1 MKKIYSSIMAVALFA
16 SALSCTSGGNTNDAG
31 TQTAQ
36 TQALD
41 SDGIPTGGEWIT
53 MFDGK
58 TLNGWRG
65 YCRQDVPQGW
75 VVEDGSI
82 TYKGSDNKA
91 DTGFGDLIYDKK
103 FKNFVF
109 EIEWKIDKAGNS
121 GIFYTAQEIEG
132 TPIYYSSP
140 EYQLLDNEN
149 MPDAWEGCDGNR
161 QAGAVYDM
169 IMPDPQPV
177 KPYGN

>member
-16 SALSCTSGGNTNDAG
+16 SALSCTSGNNNNTNNAG

-121 GIFYTAQEIEG
+121 GIFYTAQELRVHLFI
-132 TPIYYSSP
+132 TPAQNISYSTTRICRTHGKVA
-140 EYQLLDNEN
+140 
-149 MPDAWEGCDGNR
+149 MVTVR
-161 QAGAVYDM
+161 
-169 IMPDPQPV
+169 PV
-177 KPYGN
+177 PYMT

>member
-16 SALSCTSGGNTNDAG
+16 SALSCTSGNNNNTNNAG

-41 SDGIPTGGEWIT
+41 SDGIPTGGEW
-53 MFDGK
+53 
-58 TLNGWRG
+58 
-65 YCRQDVPQGW
+65 
-75 VVEDGSI
+75 I

-140 EYQLLDNEN
+140 EYQ
-149 MPDAWEGCDGNR
+149 
-161 QAGAVYDM
+161 
-169 IMPDPQPV
+169 
-177 KPYGN
+177 

>member
-109 EIEWKIDKAGNS
+109 EI
-121 GIFYTAQEIEG
+121 
-132 TPIYYSSP
+132 
-140 EYQLLDNEN
+140 
-149 MPDAWEGCDGNR
+149 
-161 QAGAVYDM
+161 
-169 IMPDPQPV
+169 
-177 KPYGN
+177 

>member
-91 DTGFGDLIYDKK
+91 DTGFGDLIYGKK
-103 FKNFVF
+103 FKNFVSRSNGRSTRPVIAVSSIQRKKLRVTYLLLQPRISVTRQR
-109 EIEWKIDKAGNS
+109 EYAGRM
-121 GIFYTAQEIEG
+121 GR
-132 TPIYYSSP
+132 
-140 EYQLLDNEN
+140 L
-149 MPDAWEGCDGNR
+149 R
-161 QAGAVYDM
+161 R
-169 IMPDPQPV
+169 
-177 KPYGN
+177 

>member
-16 SALSCTSGGNTNDAG
+16 SALSCTSGNNNNTNNAG

-82 TYKGSDNKA
+82 TYKGSENGRAIYEVVSGSYRFTVNSGEDGGEKEPA
-91 DTGFGDLIYDKK
+91 DTG
-103 FKNFVF
+103 VVTAA
-109 EIEWKIDKAGNS
+109 AGTGVAVVS
-121 GIFYTAQEIEG
+121 AAG
-132 TPIYYSSP
+132 T
-140 EYQLLDNEN
+140 LWALRRRKRR
-149 MPDAWEGCDGNR
+149 A
-161 QAGAVYDM
+161 A
-169 IMPDPQPV
+169 
-177 KPYGN
+177 

>member
-1 MKKIYSSIMAVALFA
+1 
-16 SALSCTSGGNTNDAG
+16 
-31 TQTAQ
+31 
-36 TQALD
+36 
-41 SDGIPTGGEWIT
+41 

-132 TPIYYSSP
+132 TPIYYSSQNIS
-140 EYQLLDNEN
+140 YSTTRICRTHGKV
-149 MPDAWEGCDGNR
+149 ATVTVR
-161 QAGAVYDM
+161 
-169 IMPDPQPV
+169 PV
-177 KPYGN
+177 PYMT

>member
-16 SALSCTSGGNTNDAG
+16 SACHVPPAVIPTMPERKPPKPKPY
-31 TQTAQ
+31 
-36 TQALD
+36 D
-41 SDGIPTGGEWIT
+41 SDGIHGSEWIT

-91 DTGFGDLIYDKK
+91 DTAFGDLIYDKK
-103 FKNFVF
+103 FKFRF
-109 EIEWKIDKAGNS
+109 RDRMED
-121 GIFYTAQEIEG
+121 
-132 TPIYYSSP
+132 
-140 EYQLLDNEN
+140 
-149 MPDAWEGCDGNR
+149 R
-161 QAGAVYDM
+161 QGR
-169 IMPDPQPV
+169 
-177 KPYGN
+177 

>member
-1 MKKIYSSIMAVALFA
+1 MAVALFA

-36 TQALD
+36 AQALD

-103 FKNFVF
+103 FKISFSRSNGRSTRPVIAVSSIQRKKLRVHLF
-109 EIEWKIDKAGNS
+109 I
-121 GIFYTAQEIEG
+121 TPAQNIS
-132 TPIYYSSP
+132 YSTTRICRTHGKV
-140 EYQLLDNEN
+140 
-149 MPDAWEGCDGNR
+149 ATVTVR
-161 QAGAVYDM
+161 
-169 IMPDPQPV
+169 PV
-177 KPYGN
+177 PYMT